1 MFNNLIHE
9 MKPFD
14 LSKNDKEDFFLKNII
29 DLERHH
35 RSNCKEYNNIIKKNI
50 KKNIKT
56 IEDFTFLPASIF
68 KYLNLK
74 SINEKKVYRN
84 LNSSGTTNKNVSKI
98 FLDKL
103 TSLSQTKSLINI
115 VNNFIG
121 NKRFPMIIIEKKNLK
136 NNVNNINASTA
147 AIKGFSIFGCDYF
160 YLLNEDLSIDYEGL
174 TKFINKHKSN
184 CFLIFGF
191 TYMVWKHF
199 VLKLKPINLKNSIL
213 IHGGGWKKLIDE
225 KVSNNVFKK
234 KIEKKFKLNRIH
246 NYYGMVEQTGSIY
259 MECEIGERFHVSNY
273 SEIIIRDINF
283 KKLNINE
290 LGLIQS
296 LSILP
301 KSYPGHNLLTEDLG
315 MLLGEDDCPCGRK
328 GKYFKVIGRLQKSEV
343 RGCSDTIA

>member
-1 MFNNLIHE
+1 
-9 MKPFD
+9 
-14 LSKNDKEDFFLKNII
+14 LK
-29 DLERHH
+29 
-35 RSNCKEYNNIIKKNI
+35 
-50 KKNIKT
+50 
-56 IEDFTFLPASIF
+56 
-68 KYLNLK
+68 
-74 SINEKKVYRN
+74 
-84 LNSSGTTNKNVSKI
+84 
-98 FLDKL
+98 
-103 TSLSQTKSLINI
+103 
-115 VNNFIG
+115 
-121 NKRFPMIIIEKKNLK
+121 KKNLK